1 MADID
6 LLPTRGVPFAAL
18 VDSTGVATN
27 GSSTVAQLAAK
38 GMRAICAVDATGVS
52 VGGANVAQLASAGI
66 RAFCPVDENG
76 VAQDS
81 STADMLRTRGIRP
94 MVLLNA
100 TGIALTGSSTMLAL
114 AGRGLQCVCPLD
126 ETGNATTMGPVI
138 LLSNSTIQDNAT
150 VGTNV
155 GVLSVAGG
163 SGTYTFTLTSNPGNL
178 FVTAGT
184 NGVNLN
190 TNAAMTVGTYPITVQ
205 AAGGVPTP
213 ITRTLSIAVTP
224 HLAAPVNTAPP
235 AISGTTTVG
244 QTLTIT
250 GNTWTGFPTPTY
262 AYQWNR
268 GGSAI
273 SGATA
278 SSYLLVTADGGATIT
293 VTVTATNSSGNA
305 SATSAGVGPIAA
317 LPTAPANTVLPAITG
332 TTTVGQ
338 TLTTSNGTW
347 TGTPTITYA
356 YQWLR
361 NGANISGA
369 TASTY
374 LLVSADATTNV
385 SVTVTA
391 TNGVGNAS
399 ATAAAVG
406 PITSG
411 PSEDPATT
419 AWVNAVIAAGG
430 TVSTAQRGYVDTLIK
445 AYKTAG
451 VWTLLDHEWL
461 FAAENK
467 TQAKIDIVG
476 LLQWSEPMAPMTFT
490 AGRGLKEGGFG
501 GHLDLGV
508 MPSNGVTF
516 QQNSASFGVYVLT
529 NRTTPNDAAA
539 MGAADGGSGSYCF
552 LRALNTGGA
561 EHDLNSSNFNSPANP
576 TAMGNYIISR
586 TSSTALT
593 PYKNNAAMGATETTM
608 TALARPAVFWAA
620 FTFNTVGGASSN
632 VVGDEMAS
640 VFIGGGMNST
650 QALAKNAA
658 LNAYMTSVGCNVY

>member
-1 MADID
+1 MGLAVIA
-6 LLPTRGVPFAAL
+6 V
-18 VDSTGVATN
+18 TN
-27 GSSTVAQLAAK
+27 GLPVSQAASPGGLPVTV
-38 GMRAICAVDATGVS
+38 S
-52 VGGANVAQLASAGI
+52 
-66 RAFCPVDENG
+66 
-76 VAQDS
+76 
-81 STADMLRTRGIRP
+81 
-94 MVLLNA
+94 
-100 TGIALTGSSTMLAL
+100 
-114 AGRGLQCVCPLD
+114 
-126 ETGNATTMGPVI
+126 
-138 LLSNSTIQDNAT
+138 
-150 VGTNV
+150 
-155 GVLSVAGG
+155 
-163 SGTYTFTLTSNPGNL
+163 
-178 FVTAGT
+178 T
-184 NGVNLN
+184 NGFGLGV
-190 TNAAMTVGTYPITVQ
+190 TPV
-205 AAGGVPTP
+205 AAGGMSVSDT
-213 ITRTLSIAVTP
+213 TGTLFGPAVIPANLT
-224 HLAAPVNTAPP
+224 LPV
-235 AISGTTTVG
+235 ISGTTTVG
-244 QTLTIT
+244 QTLTTST
-250 GNTWTGFPTPTY
+250 GTWSGTLASYTF
-262 AYQWNR
+262 QWKR
-268 GGSAI
+268 GGTNIA
-273 SGATA
+273 GATG
-278 SSYLLVTADGGATIT
+278 STYLLVTADGGTNIT
-293 VTVTATNSSGNA
+293 CTVTATNTAGSA
-305 SATSAGVGPIAA
+305 SATSTAVGPITA
-317 LPTAPANTVLPAITG
+317 LVLPANTVLPVISG
-332 TTTVGQ
+332 TAQVGS
-338 TLTTSNGTW
+338 TLTTTNGTW

-356 YQWLR
+356 YQWQRGGSNIGGATGNTYALVTADAGANITCTVTATNAAGNTSATSAAVGPVLGVPVNSVLPVISGTTTVGQTLTTTAGTWSGSPTYTYQWLR
-361 NGANISGA
+361 NGSSISGA

-374 LLVSADATTNV
+374 VLVSADATTNV

-430 TVSTAQRGYVDTLIK
+430 TVSTTQRGYVDTLIK

-467 TQAKIDIVG
+467 TQAKVDIVG

-561 EHDLNSSNFNSPANP
+561 EHDLNSSNFNSPANS

-608 TALARPAVFWAA
+608 TALARPAVLWAA

-658 LNAYMTSVGCNVY
+658 LNAYMTSQGCNVY